1 MSPNGNASSNAHP
14 DTSFFHR
21 AGWSRVIER
30 SLGHQAHYRC
40 AWRGGRLV
48 GILPLIHVPSRL
60 FGNALV
66 ALAFGVY
73 GGIAADD
80 DEATRALAEDAAR
93 LGESLGVGFVELRH
107 ETARDIP
114 WLAKPELY
122 FAFRRELL
130 PDAAANL
137 KAIPRKKR
145 ADLRKAIADPALTVT
160 VGTGIES
167 FFRIYAESQRNLG
180 TPVLPLRFYAAI
192 AEEFGPAV
200 EISTVAGGQGPVAA
214 LMTYYFK
221 DRAMPY
227 YGGATPAAR
236 PLHAYDLIYW
246 RLIGRALE
254 RGCRNL
260 RFRPQQARH
269 GRVQLQDVL
278 GLRAHATSLPV
289 PSRAASEP
297 TRDQSAQ
304 PQIPAASRGLEKTA
318 LAAGQRHRPGDRAP
332 DRLAGPARG
341 AGAGQ
346 QRRPAGYGCGGAPA
360 GGAPPGGGP
369 PGCGRPA

>member
-1 MSPNGNASSNAHP
+1 MTASSALAESAAPRAAPALVIRALEPSDEPEWERFVNAHP

-254 RGCRNL
+254 RGCQI
-260 RFRPQQARH
+260 FDF
-269 GRVQLQDVL
+269 GRSKRGTGAYNYKTYWGFAPTPLHYQYHLVR
-278 GLRAHATSLPV
+278 RASLPEINPLNPKYRLLV
-289 PSRAASEP
+289 EGWKRLPLP
-297 TRDQSAQ
+297 
-304 PQIPAASRGLEKTA
+304 
-318 LAAGQRHRPGDRAP
+318 LANAI
-332 DRLAGPARG
+332 GPAIARQI
-341 AGAGQ
+341 A
-346 QRRPAGYGCGGAPA
+346 
-360 GGAPPGGGP
+360 
-369 PGCGRPA
+369 